1 MSYTQLT
8 QEQRYQIYALLKME
22 HSQTEIA
29 ANLGVH
35 KSSISR
41 EVRRNHGKRGYRPKQ
56 AHEKALK
63 RRRQKAELKITSET
77 WAFVEDKLRLDW
89 SPEQISGWLRKKS
102 EASVSHE
109 WIYQYVYADK
119 KAGGDL
125 HTHLRCQKKR
135 RKRYG
140 GRDRRGKIPNRTSI
154 EQRPDVVEQRERLG
168 DWEADTIIGN
178 GRRHAIVTL
187 VDRKSRF
194 TLLER
199 IERCTADATEEAI
212 VRLLR
217 PYQLRRL
224 TITCDN
230 GKEFAN
236 HQVIARRLQTKV
248 YFAHSYA
255 SWERGTNENT
265 NGLIRQYVPKSDD
278 FSNVTADQIAF
289 IKERLNHR
297 PRKCLDFK
305 TPDMVFFNYI
315 PVALET

>member
-1 MSYTQLT
+1 MTYTQLA

-22 HSQTEIA
+22 HTQPEIA

-35 KSSISR
+35 KSTVSR
-41 EVRRNHGKRGYRPKQ
+41 EVRRNRGMRGYRPKQ
-56 AHEKALK
+56 AHEKALE
-63 RRRQKAELKITSET
+63 RRKQKAEQRITSET

-89 SPEQISGWLRKKS
+89 SPEQISGWFKENAK
-102 EASVSHE
+102 ASVSHE

-119 KAGGDL
+119 RAGGNL

-154 EQRPDVVEQRERLG
+154 EQRPAAVEQRERVG
-168 DWEADTIIGN
+168 DWEADTIIGK

-187 VDRKSRF
+187 VDRKTRF

-199 IERCTADATEEAI
+199 IERCTAAATEEAI
-212 VRLLR
+212 VQLLQ

-236 HQVIARRLQTKV
+236 HQEIARRLQTEV
-248 YFAHSYA
+248 YFAHPYA

-265 NGLIRQYVPKSDD
+265 NGLIRQYVPKTDD
-278 FSNVTADQIAF
+278 FSNVTADRIAF

-305 TPDMVFFNYI
+305 TPDMVFSKLH
-315 PVALET
+315 PGCT